1 MPSTAIK
8 RLADESSELGH
19 KAQKLS
25 HKSTPGGASARTK
38 EKERQIV
45 PRSQIKETDHQEGVC
60 VQVGKYL
67 FEQFSI
73 PAIRPHATVGLA
85 DRNRIQFYHPNH
97 SVILISSAIN
107 FGPIDEAD
115 GLDKLIAIVIASSR
129 LSPRHNCTPCS
140 LNCSKLFQD
149 VRKLSTT
156 SKDPSV
162 LWAPENN
169 ELGLK
174 KDGQAAERVQS
185 VHECRFGGLSDPEPF
200 PESTQSQFPIGS
212 GPDGQRGAVPKFRKH
227 CTTWATVG
235 FVPRLDL

>member
-45 PRSQIKETDHQEGVC
+45 SRSQIKETDHQEGVC

-115 GLDKLIAIVIASSR
+115 GLDKLIAIVIAFPHATTVPPAASTAVSSSR
-129 LSPRHNCTPCS
+129 TSGSCLRQAKTLVFYGPRRTTNWD
-140 LNCSKLFQD
+140 SK
-149 VRKLSTT
+149 
-156 SKDPSV
+156 
-162 LWAPENN
+162 
-169 ELGLK
+169 
-174 KDGQAAERVQS
+174 RV
-185 VHECRFGGLSDPEPF
+185 
-200 PESTQSQFPIGS
+200 GS
-212 GPDGQRGAVPKFRKH
+212 R
-227 CTTWATVG
+227 
-235 FVPRLDL
+235 